1 MAKYECRL
9 KGSFTHFLQYL
20 DQAIL
25 QSSVSA
31 SYEEG
36 SDYCLGETRCAVRVY
51 ERYSVTG
58 SNRVS
63 LSVTLLGKGEEL
75 MLCAITS
82 GGFFQNQHMG

>member
-1 MAKYECRL
+1 M
-9 KGSFTHFLQYL
+9 

-25 QSSVSA
+25 QSSISA

-75 MLCAITS
+75 MPVSYTHLDVYKRQWQYTGTS
-82 GGFFQNQHMG
+82 AY